1 MYPALKFFGK
11 YGLNQRYGFLITVLF
26 IFVLSTVGLY
36 AQTDDQN
43 YMRTF
48 HQRGSA
54 TRTMRSNE
62 LVGAH
67 ANLPLGTKIL
77 VTNLQNDRQITITI
91 TGRIAASGTRI
102 IDLSQVAAIALRMGE
117 QDSTSVSIEIARPKG
132 GQGANTSQRN

>member
-1 MYPALKFFGK
+1 MNHK
-11 YGLNQRYGFLITVLF
+11 YGFLVISVFFLAVLPF
-26 IFVLSTVGLY
+26 TGFY
-36 AQTDDQN
+36 AQTNDQN

-67 ANLPLGTKIL
+67 ATLPLGTKVL
-77 VTNLQNDRQITITI
+77 VTNQQNDRKITVTI
-91 TGRIAASGTRI
+91 TGRIAAAGNRV

-117 QDSTSVSIEIARPKG
+117 SDSASVSIEVVRGKEEQEAPAER
-132 GQGANTSQRN
+132 